1 MFQISRKS
9 DNRYKLP
16 FSKVTGDV
24 AGGAT
29 ICVADL
35 TQSVLPAATPVG
47 VDSNNLYHVVKC
59 AILTANA
66 SNSATTYTVKKG
78 HNFKVGDVI
87 MAVTNGKAYAI
98 TTIATNSSDNT
109 SDDITVGTTLGVA
122 VSSGAFIMQAASAG
136 ASGSA
141 FKYSPVGLTTEP
153 YDVESNDNML
163 ANVAL
168 SGTVFKECA
177 TLVPDAVKTLIP
189 NIIFF

>member
-1 MFQISRKS
+1 MFQIQRKS
-9 DNRYKLP
+9 EQRYKLP

-29 ICVADL
+29 LSVADL
-35 TQSVLPAATPVG
+35 TQSVLPAGTPVG
-47 VDSNNLYHVVKC
+47 VDTSTGLYHVVKC
-59 AILTANA
+59 AVLTANA
-66 SNSATTYTVKKG
+66 SNAATTYTVKKG

-98 TTIATNSSDNT
+98 TGIATNSGDNT

-122 VSSGAFIMQAASAG
+122 VSSGAYIMQALTAG

-141 FKYSPVGLTTEP
+141 FKYTPKGMTTEP
-153 YDVESNDNML
+153 YDVEAGDNL
-163 ANVAL
+163 LVNVAL
-168 SGTVFKECA
+168 SGTVFKECVS
-177 TLVPDAVKTLIP
+177 LPDAVKNAIP